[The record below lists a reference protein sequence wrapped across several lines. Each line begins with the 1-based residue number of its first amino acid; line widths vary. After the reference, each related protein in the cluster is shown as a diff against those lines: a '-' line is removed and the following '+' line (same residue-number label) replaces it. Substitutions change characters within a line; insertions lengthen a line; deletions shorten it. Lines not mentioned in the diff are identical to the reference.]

1 MCSVCVSVCLR
12 VGVGERAGQSNK
24 TTRAR
29 VCVCACV
36 SVCVCVRVRVRFFSR
51 FIVRYLSQ
59 FLVWFARPSEQL
71 LTTVLVFRL
80 TAAHNEKST

>member
-1 MCSVCVSVCLR
+1 MCSVCLR

-29 VCVCACV
+29 VCV
-36 SVCVCVRVRVRFFSR
+36 RVRFFSR
-51 FIVRYLSQ
+51 FIVRYLSR

-71 LTTVLVFRL
+71 LTVLVFRL